1 MTDAEKQKML
11 AAFAKPEQKHEP
23 KDDYWTDKRLIEA
36 AKRIIRR
43 LDLHEELQY

>member
-11 AAFAKPEQKHEP
+11 AAFVPTQQEPEF
-23 KDDYWTDKRLIEA
+23 DDSYWTDERLIEA

-43 LDLHEELQY
+43 LDLDEELQ